1 MDVTSFPG
9 RAVQH
14 LTGSYMGC
22 RDVPHIYCVQQDPS
36 QTEKTSPRLRAG
48 VARAGWSG
56 QASWR
61 RWELMVRGGRGKRT
75 DVPGLRRGA
84 EVEGEGP
91 TGELS
96 QVPEGVQGVSPLLP
110 PPCLD
115 LSRWG

>member
-1 MDVTSFPG
+1 
-9 RAVQH
+9 
-14 LTGSYMGC
+14 
-22 RDVPHIYCVQQDPS
+22 
-36 QTEKTSPRLRAG
+36 
-48 VARAGWSG
+48 
-56 QASWR
+56 
-61 RWELMVRGGRGKRT
+61 MVRGGRGKRT

-96 QVPEGVQGVSPLLP
+96 QVPAGVQGVSPLLP